1 MNRRNDDFIHLCIFL
16 FLMGYSALA
25 ATLLLR
31 GNDQE
36 NIDAVPNTTGIV
48 ARSVVLELP
57 SKENNPRNSEGD
69 FIRLRTGEILY
80 VYTHYE
86 GGTGTNKNVTTR
98 LMSRVSK
105 DQGRTWST
113 QDKLV
118 LGDKEI
124 INAAS
129 VSLLRLRDQ
138 SIALFYSV
146 KDSAGDCR
154 PYLRYSYDEGKTWT
168 RQIETIVPPSYNVL
182 NNSRATLLADGRILL
197 PVARHAYLGGDLF
210 NYESKGVLFCLISD
224 DGGRKWSQSSEVPNP
239 NSLLCQEPGIVELA
253 DGKLLMTIR
262 TDQGRQYYS
271 YSLDRGESWSLVK
284 QSPLTSPQAP
294 ATIKRLPDSDYLV
307 AVWDDSPYERNPL
320 TIGILSPDGSKILS
334 KKILDRSG
342 DEEIRSFCYPAIFFV
357 DSSALLTA
365 YCSGR
370 TSMGLDSSRITLVG
384 MQSLLED
391 VSKLMSNPTL

>member
-1 MNRRNDDFIHLCIFL
+1 
-16 FLMGYSALA
+16 
-25 ATLLLR
+25 
-31 GNDQE
+31 
-36 NIDAVPNTTGIV
+36 
-48 ARSVVLELP
+48 
-57 SKENNPRNSEGD
+57 
-69 FIRLRTGEILY
+69 
-80 VYTHYE
+80 
-86 GGTGTNKNVTTR
+86 
-98 LMSRVSK
+98 
-105 DQGRTWST
+105 
-113 QDKLV
+113 
-118 LGDKEI
+118 
-124 INAAS
+124 
-129 VSLLRLRDQ
+129 
-138 SIALFYSV
+138 
-146 KDSAGDCR
+146 
-154 PYLRYSYDEGKTWT
+154 
-168 RQIETIVPPSYNVL
+168 
-182 NNSRATLLADGRILL
+182 
-197 PVARHAYLGGDLF
+197 
-210 NYESKGVLFCLISD
+210 
-224 DGGRKWSQSSEVPNP
+224 
-239 NSLLCQEPGIVELA
+239 
-253 DGKLLMTIR
+253 MTIR